1 MPTDNLGL
9 AKKLREG
16 MAESGL
22 PRPFAKLYSQ
32 HSRLQAGMPGLAGWG
47 QGEAG
52 QRLTDAARLI
62 QAALIEKEHSV
73 PEWNHSMRRAAE
85 ILEWLSHASLNPED
99 LPVHFLSAAAYQLAG
114 YPARSL
120 GLLNSSGFEAA
131 EHSEVLKDLLIADF
145 PTLFSTLSGVW
156 LEHSSSESGQNGPL
170 PWGDPQLLSDS
181 LRNWI
186 TFDLSSALGILCA
199 YMRWGVDTR
208 LTAALQKIDSLAGI
222 YSHAKDPYSWLLAS
236 LCSEVSTVFTENSLR
251 HHLGPFSESLSENGK
266 KTIERYL
273 RQSFLSRKTL
283 AWPSQVRGIRKLID
297 GDSFALCTPT
307 ASGKTTVAELA
318 IIQSLSN
325 PQSEASSEAGPPM
338 VIYLVPSKALACEV
352 ESKLSQVMERTSE
365 ERVVVSG
372 MYGGTDWGPTDAW
385 LTSEDKAVAICTYEK
400 AEALLRFLGPLFLNR
415 LCLVIIDEA
424 HQIQFDQ
431 NLQTL
436 KVGENRSLRLESLCM
451 RLLTNLELNRGRII
465 ALSAVA
471 SGSENAIAGM
481 ISGSSD
487 ASPIT
492 TYYRST
498 RQLVGRLECL
508 PGRRFEI
515 RYDVLDGADVKFDD
529 TNADESPYIRNPFPA
544 FPPAPNLETGGPE
557 KKLRPYLFWAA
568 MHLAAPDEYGRKRS
582 VLLSITQ
589 GVEGYAKD
597 FLSLLETDWSG
608 VQLPA
613 FFSEPQDD
621 RVREVWE
628 KCLRSCE
635 DYFGARSRE
644 YRLLKK
650 GIVLHHGKMPGLMGR
665 LLVTVIQER
674 IANLV
679 LATSTLSEGVN
690 LPFEVVLIPSLRR
703 YDGDLNIREFANLIG
718 RAGRPG
724 YGTEGRSLVLL
735 PPEPSKRDRS
745 KQAYSDRT
753 ARGRYLSLISA
764 LIGGDAAAASA
775 ENKPSSALAELLN
788 FIVQRW
794 RELTGSNS
802 RQEFLKW
809 LEESSPSTISLER
822 LPEVGKDAIQ
832 ALDSLDS
839 LLLSIQVETEAVKG
853 AELSP
858 NELEEHL
865 KEVWQH
871 TYAHFASAQE
881 RRLEQYFLKRGIA
894 LKENI
899 YPQASQRKRLYRT
912 SLPPRS
918 GLEIIRLLEEAKPLF
933 STGHNYFWWNPEERF
948 NFVRDVILVVSKCSK
963 FQLASPG
970 RGQPSWEKILRWWLD
985 PDHATPAPSEAQVS
999 PWFNYISK
1007 NFLYRFNWGLGCLT
1021 AVAMNE
1027 VHEGELKAT
1036 TLEDWPSTDLPW
1048 IVFWLKELIVWG
1060 TLDPVMSYLISKG
1073 KASTRKEAAQMSTNY
1088 YRLYGE
1094 KTDLDPLHASQIRDW
1109 VESGSG
1115 SPFAPPAAGLFK
1127 SIKADLLRDFSKH
1140 SNYEWR
1146 VLPVIDGEHLYW
1158 YDPAGFRLAISP
1170 KPSSWRDSFSNSY
1183 DFFLLPSRKLVRS
1196 KQYL

>member
-1 MPTDNLGL
+1 MPIDNLNL

-22 PRPFAKLYSQ
+22 PRLFAKLYSQ

-47 QGEAG
+47 QGEAE

-62 QAALIEKEHSV
+62 QAALIEKEHAV

-85 ILEWLSHASLNPED
+85 ILEWLSHASLNPEH

-120 GLLNSSGFEAA
+120 GLLNSSSFEAH
-131 EHSEVLKDLLIADF
+131 EHSDVLKNLLVADF
-145 PTLFSTLSGVW
+145 PKLFNSLSGVW
-156 LEHSSSESGQNGPL
+156 LEHSSENGQNGPL
-170 PWGDPQLLSDS
+170 PWGDPQLLSNS
-181 LRNWI
+181 LRNWT
-186 TFDLSSALGILCA
+186 TFDLSSALGILGA

-208 LTAALQKIDSLAGI
+208 LTAALQKIESLAGI
-222 YSHAKDPYSWLLAS
+222 YSHAQDPYSWLLAR
-236 LCSEVSTVFTENSLR
+236 LCSEVSAVFTENSLR
-251 HHLGPFSESLSENGK
+251 HYLVPFSESLSENGK

-273 RQSFLSRKTL
+273 RQSFLSCKTL

-318 IIQSLSN
+318 IIQSLSS
-325 PQSEASSEAGPPM
+325 PQPETASKTGSPM
-338 VIYLVPSKALACEV
+338 VVYLVPSKALASEV
-352 ESKLSQVMERTSE
+352 ESKLSAVMEKTSE
-365 ERVVVSG
+365 ERVAVSG

-385 LTSEDKAVAICTYEK
+385 LTSGDKAVAVCTYEK
-400 AEALLRFLGPLFLNR
+400 AEALLRFLGPLFLKR

-451 RLLTNLELNRGRII
+451 RLLTSLKDNSGRII

-481 ISGSSD
+481 ISGSAD

-529 TNADESPYIRNPFPA
+529 TNVDESPYIRNPFPA
-544 FPPAPNLETGGPE
+544 FPPAPDFEAGGPE

-568 MHLAAPDEYGRKRS
+568 IHLAAPDEYSRKRS

-608 VQLPA
+608 AQLPA
-613 FFSEPQDD
+613 FFSEPQED
-621 RVREVWE
+621 RAREVWQ

-635 DYFGARSRE
+635 DYFGPRSRE

-665 LLVTVIQER
+665 LLVTVIQEG

-703 YDGDLNIREFANLIG
+703 HDGDLNIREFSNLIG

-735 PPEPSKRDRS
+735 PPEPSKWDRS
-745 KQAYSDRT
+745 TQAYRDRT
-753 ARGRYLSLISA
+753 ARARYLSLISTLLGA
-764 LIGGDAAAASA
+764 GTAVESEGT
-775 ENKPSSALAELLN
+775 KPSSALAELLN
-788 FIVQRW
+788 YIEKRW

-822 LPEVGKDAIQ
+822 LPEAGKDAVQ

-839 LLLSIQVETEAVKG
+839 LLLSIQVETEAIKG

-865 KEVWQH
+865 KKVWQH
-871 TYAHFASAQE
+871 TYAHFASGEEQ
-881 RRLEQYFLKRGIA
+881 RLEQFFLKRGVS
-894 LKENI
+894 LKEKI
-899 YPQASQRKRLYRT
+899 YVQASERKKLYRT

-918 GLEIIRLLEEAKPLF
+918 GLEIIRLHEEAKPLF
-933 STGHNYFWWNPEERF
+933 STGHDYFWWNPDERF
-948 NFVRDVILVVSKCSK
+948 NFIRDVIQLVSRCTK
-963 FQLASPG
+963 FQLASPR

-985 PDHATPAPSEAQVS
+985 PDNASPAPSEAQVS
-999 PWFNYISK
+999 GWFNYISQ

-1021 AVAMNE
+1021 AVAINE

-1036 TLEDWPSTDLPW
+1036 TLEDWPNTGLPW

-1073 KASTRKEAAQMSTNY
+1073 KASTRKEAAQMAANY

-1094 KTDLDPLHASQIRDW
+1094 KTDVDPLHASQIRDW
-1109 VESGSG
+1109 MELGSD
-1115 SPFAPPAAGLFK
+1115 SPFAPLAAGLFK
-1127 SIKADLLRDFSKH
+1127 SIKADLLRNFSKH
-1140 SNYEWR
+1140 PNSEWR
-1146 VLPVIDGEHLYW
+1146 VLPVANGEHLYW
-1158 YDPAGFRLAISP
+1158 YDPAGFRLAVSQ
-1170 KPSSWRDSFSNSY
+1170 KPSSWRDSYSDIY
-1183 DFFLLPSRKLVRS
+1183 DFFLQPSRRLVRS
-1196 KQYL
+1196 EKFL